1 MIMTKIKIHF
11 LVSSLHG
18 GGAERVLALLANEFD
33 TNNYLISIITF
44 NKGNAYQL
52 NPDIKKIQLHHGN
65 IKNHKVRSWNNLRKF
80 YKNRNNRPNVLIS
93 FLTHNSAIAITIS
106 KLYNIKIIVS
116 EHNNHLYKESPPWLT
131 DFTRNYLYRFAD
143 KVTVL
148 TKYDLAFF
156 KKKGADV
163 MVMPNPCTFQPI
175 EENSNKRQKNI
186 LAIGNLDRYD
196 HKGFDNLIQLI
207 APILKEFPQW
217 KLQILGSG
225 DKGLTFLKKIAKNE
239 GVEDCIEFLGFQDNI
254 QHFMKTSEI
263 FILSSRYEG
272 LPMVLLEA
280 MSQGMACIS
289 YDCITGPSEIIQN
302 NVNGLL
308 IEDQNQDVMRK
319 ELKKLIKN
327 DSLRVS
333 LQQEAPN
340 RLADFEISTIIKKWE
355 NLFKEIGL

>member
-1 MIMTKIKIHF
+1 MNKIKIHF

-33 TNNYLISIITF
+33 VNNFSVSIITF
-44 NKGNAYQL
+44 SQGNAYQI
-52 NPDIKKIQLHHGN
+52 NPNIKKIDLHDGN
-65 IKNHKVRSWNNLRKF
+65 IKNHKIRSWNNLRK
-80 YKNRNNRPNVLIS
+80 YYRKARNRPDVLIS
-93 FLTHNSAIAITIS
+93 FLTHNSAIAITVAKFYS
-106 KLYNIKIIVS
+106 IKVIVS
-116 EHNNHLYKESPPWLT
+116 EHNNHLYQESPAWLT
-131 DFTRNYLYRFAD
+131 NFTRNYLYRFAD
-143 KVTVL
+143 MVTVL
-148 TKYDLAFF
+148 TSYDVDFF
-156 KKKGADV
+156 KKKGAKV
-163 MVMPNPCTFQPI
+163 IVMPNPCTFKPI
-175 EENSNKRQKNI
+175 TNIPKNRQKQI

-225 DKGLTFLKKIAKNE
+225 DIGLKFLKKIVINE
-239 GVEDCIEFLGFQDNI
+239 GIEDCIEFLGFQDNV
-254 QHFMKTSEI
+254 QNFMKTSEI

-308 IEDQNQDVMRK
+308 IENQNQDVMKK
-319 ELKKLIKN
+319 ELKNLIEN
-327 DSLRVS
+327 DSLRIS

-340 RLADFEISTIIKKWE
+340 RLADCEISTIIKKWE
-355 NLFKEIGL
+355 NLFKELGL